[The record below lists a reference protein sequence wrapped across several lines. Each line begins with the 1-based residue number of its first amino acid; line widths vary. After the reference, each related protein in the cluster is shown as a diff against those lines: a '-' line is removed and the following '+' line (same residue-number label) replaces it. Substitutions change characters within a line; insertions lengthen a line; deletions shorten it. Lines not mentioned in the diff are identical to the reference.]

1 MHLAPTIVTFAIL
14 ILIFILIDNALQG
27 LGLG

>member
-14 ILIFILIDNALQG
+14 ILIFILIDNAIQG